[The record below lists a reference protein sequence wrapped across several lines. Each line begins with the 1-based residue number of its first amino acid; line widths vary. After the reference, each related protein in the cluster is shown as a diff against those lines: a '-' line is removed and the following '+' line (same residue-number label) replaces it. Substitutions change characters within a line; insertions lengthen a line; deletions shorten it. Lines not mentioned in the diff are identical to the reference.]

1 MTLKRLGII
10 VAGLMAFALP
20 MRAQSARKLD
30 ISFNQ
35 GRVSIVAE
43 NVTLAEILAEWSRKG
58 GSRFVDAEK
67 LPRTPVMLTEFKD
80 QAEAD
85 VLRTLLREAPG
96 YGARMR
102 AAGDGGDSSVQT
114 VYILAVRAITPSS
127 SSAPIVNQPQQQNS
141 PVAAPRL
148 ISGSPD
154 DEIPPVRPLSPEVNP
169 ANPATPATSP
179 GGNPNPQ
186 NPSTASS
193 PNLRVGPGG
202 TVTSTIPGVVIPG
215 PTPTPK
221 PGTPT
226 GRGGGGGSR

>member
-10 VAGLMAFALP
+10 VAGLAAFAMP

-30 ISFNQ
+30 VSFNE
-35 GRVSIVAE
+35 GKVSIVAE

-80 QAEAD
+80 QPEGE

-96 YGARMR
+96 YGAVMR
-102 AAGDGGDSSVQT
+102 AEAAGGASRVQT
-114 VYILAVRAITPSS
+114 VFILAVRATQGTT
-127 SSAPIVNQPQQQNS
+127 APVVNQPQTQNS

-148 ISGSPD
+148 IQGSPD

-169 ANPATPATSP
+169 GNPSMNPNQPATPKTPDTAS
-179 GGNPNPQ
+179 NPN
-186 NPSTASS
+186 
-193 PNLRVGPGG
+193 LLVGKDGS
-202 TVTSTIPGVVIPG
+202 VTSRVPGVVIPG